1 MPDGER
7 PRGTWLRQ
15 TSGIAIVVLF
25 YIASLVGYWWVNSS
39 SQSLSPYDP
48 TPADSLAVSVNVHAI
63 ETTTN
68 TLQITVLLIP
78 PERYIDERLGVLN
91 TDITVRLYPWIDVGE
106 IKYEEGQTPPTT
118 RATIEA
124 RGDVNYWP
132 FDSYRTKPVR
142 ADAIVGS
149 GDARVLAPAEVRF
162 SGGIE
167 GWDIHIDDVPWQP
180 SASVVSLHRD
190 RGTLAFDLGIVLVL
204 ITLPA
209 LAMFVAVETLTGK
222 RKFLPPLTTWFAA
235 MLFAVVPLRT
245 FLPGAPP
252 PGAWIDQAIVLW
264 VLIGLVSAMA
274 IYIVAWYRFSD

>member
-1 MPDGER
+1 MR
-7 PRGTWLRQ
+7 T
-15 TSGIAIVVLF
+15 TSSIAIVGLF
-25 YIASLVGYWWVNSS
+25 YIASLVGYWWVSSS
-39 SQSLSPYDP
+39 SQSLPPYDP
-48 TPADSLAVSVNVHAI
+48 TPAESLVVSVDMDSI

-68 TLQITVLLIP
+68 KLQITVLLIP

-91 TDITVRLYPWIDVGE
+91 TDVTVRLYPWVDVGE
-106 IKYEEGQTPPTT
+106 IKYEQGQTPRTIV
-118 RATIEA
+118 ATIEA
-124 RGDVNYWP
+124 HGDANYWP
-132 FDSYRTKPVR
+132 FDRYRTKPVR
-142 ADAIVGS
+142 ADALVGS
-149 GDARVLAPAEVRF
+149 GDARVLTPAEVRF

-167 GWDIHIDDVPWQP
+167 GWDIRIDRIDEAESQP
-180 SASVVSLHRD
+180 AASVVALQRN

-209 LAMFVAVETLTGK
+209 LAMFVAIETVMGK

-235 MLFAVVPLRT
+235 MLFAVVPLRS

-274 IYIVAWYRFSD
+274 LYILSWHRHSE